1 MLHNFIFP
9 LNVAANVYKNKSNL
23 ILNDFQFFFASKWIF
38 TDESFVPVYIRG
50 NEMCI

>member
-1 MLHNFIFP
+1 MLHNFISP
-9 LNVAANVYKNKSNL
+9 LNVAANVYKNKS